1 MRRRNA
7 VLLLALGIMPIALIA
22 SGHVMKSKVP
32 FEKLIIEDLERFH
45 GHVGPFVALGARI
58 GEHAVTEHKIPRY
71 FGLTVD
77 VECKSG
83 PPSTC
88 IIDGLQMSTGATMG
102 KANII
107 HHPVEQGF
115 KVVIRDDE
123 SGKQL
128 TYTFKTAIVALMKKW
143 ADEEKLSIEER
154 GVKLFEMTPE
164 ELFVIKVDA
173 GKS

>member
-1 MRRRNA
+1 MKRHYTY
-7 VLLLALGIMPIALIA
+7 LILAISCVPIALIA

-32 FEKLIIEDLERFH
+32 FEPLIIEDLERFH
-45 GHVGPFVALGARI
+45 GHVGPFVALGGRI
-58 GEHAVTEHKIPRY
+58 GEHAVVEHKIPRY

-83 PPSTC
+83 PPYTC

-107 HHPVEQGF
+107 HHPAESGF
-115 KVVIRDDE
+115 KVIITDNE

-128 TYTFKTAIVALMKKW
+128 TYTFKPEITALMKKW
-143 ADEEKLSIEER
+143 DEEGKLSIEDR
-154 GVKLFEMTPE
+154 GEKLFAMKAE
-164 ELFVIKVDA
+164 ELFDVVV
-173 GKS
+173 GKK